1 MSSGVKDRRGM
12 LSQEEKSLL
21 LERLRDPLWR
31 MSNLY
36 EIKLTDGRVI
46 SYEPKPF
53 QKRLHEE
60 AYIHGKKRFLIPKSR
75 RQGCSTAIG
84 VMMADMAAFNEGWL
98 LALVDRTQPDAEEKL
113 REIVRVA
120 LESLKRKLPWLFK
133 MEFNNKR
140 IKVEMSGR
148 KESLIV
154 GGKYFRGS
162 GLGFAHISELGT
174 ISATEPKRAAEI
186 VNATFPAAKDGFIFV
201 ETTVRGGKKGIFYE
215 NVMNALKIEE
225 RHRGEKDFNVVF
237 LPWWEDSNNESFD
250 DEPLSEST
258 ESYFTTLK
266 AKYGIDLRAEQKVWW
281 QKTKRQH
288 GLSMNEEYP
297 STLEEA
303 FEVPM
308 EGAILEEVLE
318 GAMTA
323 GHFLHAPYDPTL
335 PCYATWDLGNP
346 LNTVSTLFQLK
357 DGLIWIF
364 DCDCGQYGSEG
375 PPQRTA
381 RLLSKYPTLIRN
393 FFPHDAG
400 YMTDTG
406 MTQAN
411 MWQQAGLP
419 GIACLP
425 RIRDKWISINYLL
438 SMFPLLRFDIS
449 GTERAYPYWLSYRM
463 KPALGEDGAYKNEI
477 VHDSS
482 SHWADSL
489 RYIAEARMMGLLK
502 ESRGVK
508 PAVCTKRFGSYF
520 SELNDR
526 RDYNDIF
533 TRRERG
539 RSPSSFRNQ
548 F

>member
-1 MSSGVKDRRGM
+1 M
-12 LSQEEKSLL
+12 LRKEEKEELL
-21 LERLRDPLWR
+21 KRLKDPMWR
-31 MSNLY
+31 IRNLY

-46 SYEPKPF
+46 PYEPREF
-53 QKRLHEE
+53 QERLHEE
-60 AYIHGKKRFLIPKSR
+60 CYLRGKKRFLIPKSR
-75 RQGCSTAIG
+75 RQGCSTGIG
-84 VMMADMAAFNEGWL
+84 VMMADMCAFEEGWL

-120 LESLKRKLPWLFK
+120 LESLERKLPWLFD
-133 MEFNNKR
+133 MEYNNKV
-140 IKVEMSGR
+140 IKVQMKGR
-148 KESLIV
+148 KESRIV

-225 RHRGEKDFNVVF
+225 EHRGEKDFNVVF
-237 LPWWEDSNNESFD
+237 LPWWEDKNNVSTD
-250 DEPLSEST
+250 KEPLTEST
-258 ESYFTTLK
+258 KSYFTTLH
-266 AKYGIDLRAEQKVWW
+266 AKYGIELKEEQKIWW

-297 STLEEA
+297 STLDEA

-318 GAMTA
+318 SAMRD

-346 LNTVSTLFQLK
+346 VNTVSTVFQMK
-357 DGLIWIF
+357 EGLIWI
-364 DCDCGQYGSEG
+364 CESDCGQYGSET
-375 PPQRTA
+375 PAQRTA
-381 RLLSKYPTLIRN
+381 RLLSRYPTLLKN

-406 MTQAN
+406 YSQAY

-419 GIACLP
+419 GIECLP
-425 RIRDKWISINYLL
+425 RIRDKWVSINYLL
-438 SMFPLLRFDIS
+438 GMFPLLRFDIK

-463 KPALGEDGAYKNEI
+463 KPALGENGAYKNEI

-482 SHWADSL
+482 AHWADAL
-489 RYIAEARMMGLLK
+489 RYIAEAKMCGLLGTMGK
-502 ESRGVK
+502 KVEESY
-508 PAVCTKRFGSYF
+508 TKSFGSKF
-520 SELNDR
+520 SNLNTRSHYESIMSGR
-526 RDYNDIF
+526 RRGSSPESY
-533 TRRERG
+533 RRV
-539 RSPSSFRNQ
+539 F
-548 F
+548 

>member
-1 MSSGVKDRRGM
+1 M
-12 LSQEEKSLL
+12 LSSEEKRLL
-21 LERLRDPLWR
+21 LERLKDPMWR
-31 MSNLY
+31 LSNLY

-46 SYEPKPF
+46 RYEPREF
-53 QKRLHEE
+53 QRRLHEE
-60 AYIHGKKRFLIPKSR
+60 CYLRGKKRFLVPKSR
-75 RQGCSTAIG
+75 RQGCSTCIG

-120 LESLKRKLPWLFK
+120 LESLRRKLPWLFK
-133 MEFNNKR
+133 MEFNNKM
-140 IKVEMSGR
+140 ITVEMVGR
-148 KESLIV
+148 KSSRIV

-215 NVMNALKIEE
+215 NVMNALSIEE
-225 RHRGEKDFNVVF
+225 GHRGEKDFNVVF
-237 LPWWEDSNNESFD
+237 LPWWEDESNVSDD
-250 DEPLSEST
+250 DEPLTEST
-258 ESYFTTLK
+258 KSYFTTLK
-266 AKYGIDLRAEQKVWW
+266 AKYGIDLEDRQKVWW
-281 QKTKRQH
+281 QKAKRQH

-297 STLEEA
+297 STLDEA

-318 GAMTA
+318 ASMRD

-346 LNTVSTLFQLK
+346 LNTVSTVFQLK
-357 DGLIWIF
+357 EGLIWIV
-364 DCDCGQYGSEG
+364 DSDCGQYSSEG
-375 PPQRTA
+375 PAQRTA
-381 RLLSKYPTLIRN
+381 RLLSRFPTLMRN
-393 FFPHDAG
+393 IFPHDAG
-400 YMTDTG
+400 YTTDTG
-406 MTQAN
+406 LSQAY

-419 GIACLP
+419 GIVCLP

-438 SMFPLLRFDIS
+438 GMFPLLRFDIG
-449 GTERAYPYWLSYRM
+449 GTEKAYPYWLSYRM
-463 KPALGEDGAYKNEI
+463 KPALGENGAYKNEI

-482 SHWADSL
+482 SHWSDSL
-489 RYIAEARMMGLLK
+489 RYIAEARMAGLLGNVSGGGETHVK
-502 ESRGVK
+502 KSFGRNFSNLNIDRNNYEGIMSRRG
-508 PAVCTKRFGSYF
+508 G
-520 SELNDR
+520 
-526 RDYNDIF
+526 
-533 TRRERG
+533 ERG
-539 RSPSSFRNQ
+539 PESFRRG